1 MSSHAAPA
9 AEPQA
14 APKSKSPVLGLMIAG
29 IFMILVIGAECAMA
43 YLLIPSADDIRLE
56 AQEKIAEA
64 TSHKKD
70 RSLVHELAAVTPGA
84 AITEVDLD
92 AFTINMANPSTNS
105 TVRVDFHL
113 YATIGEEQVHEFQ
126 EIFATRKHRIRDHV
140 ITEIRQSKA
149 TDLRDPEL
157 GLIKRRI
164 LEKTNEALGHPLLR
178 SIVFSDFRFMER

>member
-1 MSSHAAPA
+1 MSAPA
-9 AEPQA
+9 AETPVA
-14 APKSKSPVLGLMIAG
+14 TKSRSPIGGLLIAG
-29 IFMILVIGAECAMA
+29 LFIVAVIGAECAMA

-56 AQEKIAEA
+56 AQEKIAQA
-64 TSHKKD
+64 SSKAKD
-70 RSLVHELAAVTPGA
+70 HSLVHELAAVTPGA

-92 AFTINMANPSTNS
+92 AFTINMANPATNS

-113 YATIGEEQVHEFQ
+113 YATMGEEQVHEFQ
-126 EIFATRKHRIRDHV
+126 EIFARRKHRIRDLV